1 MPSARA
7 GEFFRYIGANVHRGR
22 VRLGM
27 TQEGLAEKADLD
39 LRFLQR
45 VERGRTNLSV
55 AVVVALAHALE
66 VAPGSLFRKAKL
78 TEPSRGR
85 PARRTA
91 RTP

>member
-1 MPSARA
+1 MPNARA
-7 GEFFRYIGANVHRGR
+7 REFFRYIGANVHRGR

-27 TQEGLAEKADLD
+27 TQEGLAEKADVD

-55 AVVVALAHALE
+55 AVVVAIARALD
-66 VAPGSLFRKAKL
+66 VLPGSLFRKTNL
-78 TEPSRGR
+78 TEPTRGR
-85 PARRTA
+85 PPRRTP